1 MANRLTTTKRKRDM
15 SRTGTERLI
24 ENDDAAAKALERLQS
39 ERAGWLTT
47 VAPDGTPQSSPIW
60 FIWDEEGLYLYSR
73 RSPRVRNV
81 RENPRVS
88 FNLDGNRQGGKIV
101 VMEGT
106 ALIDENAP
114 SVPDNAEYLEK
125 YGEVMGERDWSP
137 EWFAENYPV
146 FIRVQPT
153 RFRYW

>member
-1 MANRLTTTKRKRDM
+1 M
-15 SRTGTERLI
+15 SRTGTERLV
-24 ENDDAAAKALERLQS
+24 EDDKAATEALERLRS

-47 VAPDGTPQSSPIW
+47 VAPDGTPQSSPVW
-60 FIWDEEGLYLYSR
+60 FIWNDDDLYLYSR
-73 RSPRVRNV
+73 RSPRVRNI
-81 RENPRVS
+81 RQNPRVS

-125 YGEVMGERDWSP
+125 YGEVMGERGWSP
-137 EWFAENYPV
+137 EWFADNYPV